1 MKLIQELLG
10 LNQPVQVT
18 EGRSRRP
25 GEKDIGEL
33 IEKYTDQEKMYH
45 FEGGRGV
52 NNFEKLIGVLGY
64 RNMDSFLEDN
74 SGCLEAMIEWL
85 GTQHNDE
92 WIEALEAELPEPED
106 EDKEDE

>member
-10 LNQPVQVT
+10 LNQPVPVQVT
-18 EGRSRRP
+18 EGRRD
-25 GEKDIGEL
+25 KDMSEL

-52 NNFEKLIGVLGY
+52 NNFEKIIGVLGY
-64 RNMDSFLEDN
+64 RDMDSFLEDN
-74 SGCLEAMIEWL
+74 SGCLQAMVEWL

-92 WIEALEAELPEPED
+92 WITALEEQLPDPED
-106 EDKEDE
+106 EDKTD